1 VTKRAVQSIQ
11 LDKYAR
17 DARTW
22 RDAARFNYTGARTLF
37 TSENSV
43 VTCIPAATLA
53 HLALEMFLKAALIVE
68 GMTVFNPRD
77 LDKLDHSV
85 GLTKQ
90 DCVWGHQL
98 VGHAKFLAPKR
109 LDFDLTDTSKIAFYF
124 PRKGPMTLEA
134 GFAVFDPFFFELRY
148 PQELVDL
155 DGVGPDDVLLLNS
168 LVGALEPFLKTI
180 R

>member
-1 VTKRAVQSIQ
+1 MTKQQVQLIQ

-22 RDAARFNYTGARTLF
+22 RDAARFNYTGAQTLF
-37 TSENSV
+37 RSENNI

-77 LDKLDHSV
+77 LDRLDPSV

-98 VGHAKFLAPKR
+98 VGHAKLLALKR
-109 LDFDLTDTSKIAFYF
+109 PDFDLSDTSKIPFYF
-124 PRKGPMTLEA
+124 PHEGPMTIEA

-148 PQELVDL
+148 PQELADL
-155 DGVGPDDVLLLNS
+155 HGVGPDDVLMLDS
-168 LVGALEPFLKTI
+168 LVDALGPFLKTI
-180 R
+180 P